1 MVARVRLARAALAA
15 PEPSQADDPLARHL
29 ARFREHLA
37 SERRASRHTVLAYAS
52 DLEQLARFTREKL
65 GGPARID
72 DIDKLLLRSFLAE
85 LSRSVTPVTLSR
97 KLASVR
103 AFFGWLERE
112 TLVRKNPAA
121 LLASPKL
128 RRKLPRFLSAEAAG
142 EVMSA
147 PGATQ
152 LSAPERA
159 RDSALLEVLYGSGL
173 RVSELVGLD
182 LDHVSFERE
191 ELRVLGKGMKER
203 LVPLGSLAKAA
214 ILGYLEQ
221 RPALRHERT
230 GAQDP
235 RALFLGRRGTRLGVR
250 RVQTLV
256 QRYGG
261 LGTGRADL
269 HPHALRHSC
278 ATHLLEGGADLRA
291 IQELLGHSS
300 LATTQRYTHVSLDQL
315 MAVYDRAHPL
325 ARAAGRRSAAGAE
338 RPKRGERP
346 APPKETKP

>member
-1 MVARVRLARAALAA
+1 MRAGSRPAARPAA
-15 PEPSQADDPLARHL
+15 PAGVTPAAGAADDPLARHL
-29 ARFREHLA
+29 ERFREHLA
-37 SERRASRHTVLAYAS
+37 SERRASRHTVLAYTG
-52 DLEQLARFTREKL
+52 DLEKLAEFTRERL
-65 GGPARID
+65 RGPARVD
-72 DIDKLLLRSFLAE
+72 DIDKLLLRSWLAE
-85 LSRSVTPVTLSR
+85 LSRSVTPTTLSR

-112 TLVRKNPAA
+112 TIVRKNPAA
-121 LLASPKL
+121 LLSSPKL
-128 RRKLPRFLSAEAAG
+128 RRKLPKFLSADAAG
-142 EVMSA
+142 EVMAA
-147 PGATQ
+147 PLEAP

-182 LDHVSFERE
+182 LEHIALERE
-191 ELRVLGKGMKER
+191 ELRVLGKGNKER
-203 LVPLGSLAKAA
+203 LVPIGTKARIA
-214 ILGYLEQ
+214 IERYLEQ
-221 RPALRHERT
+221 RPQLRHERT
-230 GAQDP
+230 GVQDP
-235 RALFLGRRGTRLGVR
+235 HALFLGRRGTRLGVR

-300 LATTQRYTHVSLDQL
+300 LSTTQRYTHVSLDQL
-315 MAVYDRAHPL
+315 LAVYDRAHPL
-325 ARAAGRRSAAGAE
+325 ARAPRGAGSSKPEHGSKRS
-338 RPKRGERP
+338 R
-346 APPKETKP
+346 